1 MILELKIVMVFAL
14 FITFTLLIQSVL
26 TTRQIGLQPLVGNRD
41 EVTLKGIAG
50 RSDRAVKNSLI
61 ALIFVLPPVLA
72 LAIIEQSTNG
82 TVLTLLIF
90 LCARILYFIAYML
103 SIAWVRSGLWW
114 AGMFCIFY
122 LYSVAL
128 TSA

>member
-14 FITFTLLIQSVL
+14 FVTITLLIQSVL

-41 EVTLKGIAG
+41 NVTLKGVAS

-72 LAIIEQSTNG
+72 MAITEQSTNV
-82 TVLTLLIF
+82 TVLTSLIF

-114 AGMFCIFY
+114 TAMFCIFY
-122 LYSVAL
+122 LYVVAL
-128 TSA
+128 ASA